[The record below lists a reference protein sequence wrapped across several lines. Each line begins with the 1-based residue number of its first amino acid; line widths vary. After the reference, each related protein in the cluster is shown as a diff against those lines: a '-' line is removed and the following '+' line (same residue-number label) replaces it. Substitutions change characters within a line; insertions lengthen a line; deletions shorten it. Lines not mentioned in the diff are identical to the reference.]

1 MIAVYKVYLIIIEY
15 TAPWLAVKA
24 QRLFALLLPH
34 SVLSCPTVMEDESI
48 RSLPEKPGR
57 HCPTCGARV
66 VDDARTCAICGAE
79 LDGGQD
85 ETGAVT
91 DAETDGDAQASG
103 SRMRQILR
111 IAVLALIAVVVLTG
125 AAILGFKMSQG
136 EVIAELPTFTP
147 TATFLPTATA
157 TATLTPTPTP
167 TQAPTETPTPVPPTE
182 YTVMAGDTLLEIAVE
197 FDITV
202 DELKAFN
209 GLDSDSIGEGQVLFI
224 PAPTPTAGPTPTPD
238 PEQPTETPSPYILHT
253 VRAGDT
259 LSTLAEQYGVSM
271 EAIRAANELP
281 ANSQHIVV
289 GYALVIPRNTPTP
302 TPPPVAEVAPTPT
315 PAMGYPAPAML
326 HPRDTASFVGP
337 DAVIVLQWASVGILE
352 DREYYQVELIIPTDD
367 GSRTEQVVTRS
378 TAWRVPGE
386 LFPPETV
393 EDRTFSWRVFVARQV
408 TGADSASY
416 KVISQ
421 AARRRTFTWA
431 TE

>member
-1 MIAVYKVYLIIIEY
+1 
-15 TAPWLAVKA
+15 
-24 QRLFALLLPH
+24 
-34 SVLSCPTVMEDESI
+34 MEDESI
-48 RSLPEKPGR
+48 RSLPEKLGR

-66 VDDARTCAICGAE
+66 VDDAKICSICGAV
-79 LDGGQD
+79 LDEGQD
-85 ETGAVT
+85 ETGAPSE
-91 DAETDGDAQASG
+91 AEAREGAPT
-103 SRMRQILR
+103 SRSRTRQILR
-111 IAVLALIAVVVLTG
+111 IAVLALIAVLVLTG

-147 TATFLPTATA
+147 TATFLPTQTA
-157 TATLTPTPTP
+157 TPTLTPTATP
-167 TQAPTETPTPVPPTE
+167 TEAPTETPTPVPPTE
-182 YTVMAGDTLLEIAVE
+182 YIVVAGDTLLEIATE

-209 GLDSDSIGEGQVLFI
+209 GLDSDDIGEGQTLFI
-224 PAPTPTAGPTPTPD
+224 PAPTPTPGPTPTPD
-238 PEQPTETPSPYILHT
+238 PRQPTETPSPYILHT

-259 LSTLAEQYGVSM
+259 LSTIAEQYGVSM

-289 GYALVIPRNTPTP
+289 GLALVIPRNTPTP
-302 TPPPVAEVAPTPT
+302 TPPPVAEAVATPT
-315 PAMGYPAPAML
+315 PVMGYPAPVML
-326 HPRDTASFVGP
+326 HPRDTASFTGS

-352 DREYYQVELIIPTDD
+352 DREYYQVELIIPTD
-367 GSRTEQVVTRS
+367 GQSITEQMITRS

-393 EDRTFSWRVFVARQV
+393 EDRTFSWRVLVVRQV
-408 TGADSASY
+408 TGTDNASY